1 MFSENDGPEERY
13 FPPRVS
19 RHPPD
24 WAHTLPGDLYVLL
37 DEVYRALDAN
47 NYRLPMMGARALL
60 DKVMVEKVG
69 DVGGFAEKLKELEKT
84 GYISAKNREVL
95 ESALD
100 AGHAAAHRGYATPTT
115 VNIVMDIVENMLQA
129 LYVLHDAAA
138 KLKKSTPPRPARRA
152 KLAKVPNPQSPGRS
166 R

>member
-60 DKVMVEKVG
+60 DKVMVEKV
-69 DVGGFAEKLKELEKT
+69 EELEKT